1 MGEGKLR
8 PMTDRFETERFAL
21 RPFAPEDLRQIS
33 DLWVATWAKTMP
45 DIDFEARRPW
55 FHGHLDTLRSGG
67 AELHVAQAEDGR
79 IAGFVAIH
87 PGTGYLDQL
96 AVAPAFWGKG
106 AAEALMG
113 VAKARVP
120 GGIELDVNQDNPRA
134 IAFYER
140 LGLRIMAAS
149 TNPASGR
156 AIWRMAWRPD

>member
-1 MGEGKLR
+1 M
-8 PMTDRFETERFAL
+8 TERFAIL
-21 RPFAPEDLRQIS
+21 PFAPAHLAAIS

-55 FHGHLDTLRSGG
+55 FHGHLDTLQAGG
-67 AELHVAQAEDGR
+67 AEVHVAQANGGEV
-79 IAGFVAIH
+79 AGFVAIH

-106 AAEALMG
+106 AAEALMDT
-113 VAKARVP
+113 AKARAS
-120 GGIELDVNQDNPRA
+120 GGIQLDVNQDNPRA

-140 LGLRIMAAS
+140 LGLKIVAAA

-156 AIWRMAWRPD
+156 AIWRMAWRPG

>member
-1 MGEGKLR
+1 
-8 PMTDRFETERFAL
+8 MTDRLTADRFTIV
-21 RPFAPEDLRQIS
+21 PFAPAHLPQVS

-55 FHGHLDTLRSGG
+55 FHGHLDALRADG
-67 AELHVAQAEDGR
+67 ADLLVACAADAR
-79 IAGFVAIH
+79 VAGFVAIH

-96 AVAPAFWGKG
+96 AVAPAFWGTG
-106 AAEALMG
+106 AAEALMAA
-113 VAKARVP
+113 AKARAP
-120 GGIELDVNQDNPRA
+120 GGIDLDVNQDNPRA

-140 LGLRIMAAS
+140 LGLKIMAAS